1 MLAYFSNPKPI
12 FYGVGGEKV
21 TPNLWIFVGF
31 IIWVTFLLL
40 FELTGGGGG
49 LCVTKVT
56 LLEKWFFPQYKK
68 STHLGGFFYPIF

>member
-12 FYGVGGEKV
+12 FYGVGGSKV
-21 TPNLWIFVGF
+21 IQNLWIFVGF

-40 FELTGGGGG
+40 FELKGGRGG

-56 LLEKWFFPQYKK
+56 LLEKWFFPYPCE
-68 STHLGGFFYPIF
+68 LGL